1 MKQSIKLTS
10 EQLGLLSAFQKIT
23 HITAYDCID
32 DTERDRIIFVVNK
45 GDLGLAIGKGG
56 ATIKKLINSIK
67 RHIELVEYNES
78 PEDFIKNILG
88 SKYVHEVRVNKRL
101 DDSVQALVMIDAQ
114 NKGLVV
120 GMEGRHIKKARL
132 LASRYFG
139 INHIAIN
146 TSLDPIEET
155 EE

>member
-10 EQLGLLSAFQKIT
+10 EQLGLLSAFQRIT

-56 ATIKKLINSIK
+56 VTIKKLIKSIN
-67 RHIELVEYNES
+67 RNIELVEYSES
-78 PEDFIKNILG
+78 PEDLIKNILG
-88 SKYVHEVRVNKRL
+88 SKYVHEVKVTERA
-101 DDSVQALVMIDAQ
+101 DGSVQALAMVDAQ

-120 GMEGRHIKKARL
+120 GVEGRHIKKARL

-139 INHIAIN
+139 INHITIN
-146 TSLDPIEET
+146 TSLDAVEET